1 MQSINCRRRARP
13 KISRAGRTRVWA
25 TLLVALAALSARS
38 AETARGAAETAR
50 GATQPNVIIV
60 WTDDQGYGDLS
71 CHGNPVLKTP
81 NLDKLHAQSVRFTDF
96 HVAPMCTPSR
106 GQLMTGRDAA
116 ANGATA
122 VCQGRSMIREGV
134 PTVAE
139 SFRTAG
145 YRTGHFGKWHLGD
158 SYPYRPQD
166 RGFDETVHHA
176 AWGITSLADY
186 WGNDYFDD
194 TYRHNGT
201 LQKYEGYCN
210 DVWFREA
217 MAWMKQRADNKE
229 QFFCY
234 LATNVPHA
242 PLNVEAKYSE
252 PYHRK
257 FDGKD
262 VPAGFY
268 GMIANF
274 DENMGKLEEFLR
286 ASGLRENTLLIFMTD
301 NGSANRQA
309 VEIHNAGMRGTK
321 TTLWEGGHR
330 VPCFVRWP
338 AGQLGEPRDIDQL
351 TQIQDLLP
359 TLTDLCGLQ
368 KPEAAVW
375 DGTSLAGLLR
385 GTRDSLPDRKLVV
398 QYGADLQKWRAC
410 VMWKKWRLIDG
421 KDLYDL
427 ETDLHQDRNV
437 ADQHPEV
444 VKAMSDHYEEWFAA
458 VEPLFNE
465 TRYIHLGSE
474 RQNPIM
480 MYSSD
485 WQGGYADNRG
495 GLSAGSATG
504 KWPVVVEQSGTYE
517 VKLRRWPPEAQTPL
531 GGKAKLKD
539 SPANFGQARPIAK
552 ARLKVGGFDRTID
565 CPPGSTVASFT
576 VPLQA
581 GKTTVETFFLDE
593 KGEVLCSAFYTQVEL
608 ADQ

>member
-1 MQSINCRRRARP
+1 MRTINSKRRVGQR
-13 KISRAGRTRVWA
+13 INRAGRACVRA
-25 TLLVALAALSARS
+25 ILLGALAAVSAQS
-38 AETARGAAETAR
+38 AETAR

-81 NLDKLHAQSVRFTDF
+81 NLDRLHAQSVRFTDF
-96 HVAPMCTPSR
+96 HVAPMCSPSR
-106 GQLMTGRDAA
+106 GQLMSGRDAA

-134 PTVAE
+134 PTMAE
-139 SFRTAG
+139 SFRRAG

-166 RGFDETVHHA
+166 RGFEETVHHA

-194 TYRHNGT
+194 IYRHNGT
-201 LQKYEGYCN
+201 LQRYEGYCN

-217 MAWMKQRADNKE
+217 MAWMKQRADNRE
-229 QFFCY
+229 RFFCY
-234 LATNVPHA
+234 LATNVPHV
-242 PLNVEAKYSE
+242 PLLVEEKYSE
-252 PYHRK
+252 PYKGTFGGRPL
-257 FDGKD
+257 
-262 VPAGFY
+262 PASFY

-274 DENMGKLEEFLR
+274 DENLGKLEEFLR

-309 VEIHNAGMRGTK
+309 VEIHNAGMRGMK

-338 AGQLGEPRDIDQL
+338 AGPLGEPRDIDEL
-351 TQIQDLLP
+351 TQIQDLFP

-368 KPEAAVW
+368 EPQAVVW

-385 GTRDSLPDRKLVV
+385 GMHDSLPDRKLVV
-398 QYGADLQKWRAC
+398 QYGADLRKWRAC

-421 KDLYDL
+421 TNLYDL
-427 ETDLHQDRNV
+427 QSDPHQDRNV
-437 ADQHPEV
+437 AEQHPEV
-444 VKAMSDHYEEWFAA
+444 FNAMRDHYEEWFATA
-458 VEPLFNE
+458 EPLFNE
-465 TRYIHLGSE
+465 TRYIHLGSQ

-480 MYSSD
+480 LYSSD

-504 KWPVVVEQSGTYE
+504 KWPVVVEQSGNYKME
-517 VKLRRWPPEAQTPL
+517 LRRWPPEAQTPL
-531 GGKAKLKD
+531 GGKANLNGSRAD
-539 SPANFGQARPIAK
+539 FGHARPIAK
-552 ARLKVGGFDRTID
+552 ARLKLGGFDRTID
-565 CPPGSTVASFT
+565 CPPGSTAASFT

-581 GKTTVETFFLDE
+581 GKTTIETFFLDE
-593 KGEVLCSAFYTQVEL
+593 KGKVLCSAFFTQVEL
-608 ADQ
+608 MDQ